1 MTNFISVFTDGASRG
16 NPGNSAIG
24 IAVYDSNNMPAVE
37 FKKFIGTGTNNS
49 AEYRALIE
57 SIEIIKRLK
66 IEFEMINFYC
76 DSELVVKQVRGE
88 YRIKNSDMIELSQEF
103 FKGLNNLQKKY
114 TITHI
119 TRDKNKTAD
128 MLANKALDELS
139 INKTQE

>member
-88 YRIKNSDMIELSQEF
+88 YRIKNSDMIKLSQEF

-139 INKTQE
+139 LNKTQE